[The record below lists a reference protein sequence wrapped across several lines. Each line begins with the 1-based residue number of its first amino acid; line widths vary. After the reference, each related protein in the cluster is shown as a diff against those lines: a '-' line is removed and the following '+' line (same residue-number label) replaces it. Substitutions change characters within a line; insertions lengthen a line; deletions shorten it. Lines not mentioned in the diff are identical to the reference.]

1 MKRNLKAFLFILML
15 ISTLFIS
22 KNVKAETNDYNN
34 KIYKIGVIKLD
45 PYVDLNEKGEFEGY
59 YIDLFDLIAKELN
72 LKYEYVLVNNAEAI
86 NKLENGELDFS
97 LGITITDSRAEKLI
111 FNVYPIAYEK
121 YALYTNKNINSYNL
135 NELNGLRFGAI
146 KERAT
151 DWILDFFEASNINI
165 EIVYGESR
173 DEINELLDNGSIDL
187 ILDSAYKKTKYKKIY
202 EFVQSQVYIAGN
214 KNNKELMNNIDNAII
229 KINNTEE
236 NKIDNLYKSYFD
248 KDTLKKEKIEK
259 ALSILLEFM
268 FLIIMIII
276 LLPILRKGLYKV
288 YVKMKLKS
296 KRYSIYYEPIY
307 KAKSNEIAGFE
318 VILKDEIKNE
328 YLTYSKGILSRY
340 KENYM
345 IYDLCILELEKII
358 SDYNKIKNYVHLS
371 ESDFYISLNIPI
383 NQFKNNRF
391 VNKAIKILNKSK
403 LHKNSI
409 CIEVMGNIN
418 IKNINNII
426 KNIKRLKEAG
436 FIIAIDDFGI
446 EYSNLNM
453 IQELDIDIIKID
465 RTFTSNMYK
474 SSVKN
479 EIILFISRIGKA
491 QNKLVVLE
499 GIDELEQYKKVNEI
513 DNDKLC
519 VQGSFYS
526 NPISIEDINKVYN
539 DY

>member
-318 VILKDEIKNE
+318 VILRDEIKNE

-418 IKNINNII
+418 VKNINKII

-499 GIDELEQYKKVNEI
+499 GIDKLEQHKKVNEI

>member
-45 PYVDLNEKGEFEGY
+45 PYVELNEKGEFEGY
-59 YIDLFDLIAKELN
+59 YIDLFDLIAKELD
-72 LKYEYVLVNNAEAI
+72 LKYEYVLVSISDAI
-86 NKLENGELDFS
+86 DKLEDGELDFC
-97 LGITITDSRAEKLI
+97 LGVTLTETRAEKLI
-111 FNVYPIAYEK
+111 FNIYPIAFEK
-121 YALYTNKNINSYNL
+121 FALYTNKNIDSYNI
-135 NELNGLRFGAI
+135 NEMNGLKFGII
-146 KERAT
+146 KDGET
-151 DWILDFFEASNINI
+151 KWILDFFKAANINI
-165 EIVYGESR
+165 DVVYG
-173 DEINELLDNGSIDL
+173 DDYYEINEWLDNGSIDL
-187 ILDSAYKKTKYKKIY
+187 ILDSDYKKTKYKKIY
-202 EFVQSQVYIAGN
+202 EFVESQVYIAAN
-214 KNNKELMNNIDNAII
+214 KSNKELLNNIDNAII
-229 KINNTEE
+229 KINERKGNEIE
-236 NKIDNLYKSYFD
+236 KLYDSYFNKD
-248 KDTLKKEKIEK
+248 KLIKEKITIGLKMLLKVIFLLAIIRILFPKLKK
-259 ALSILLEFM
+259 ALHKIYIRILIKQERFH
-268 FLIIMIII
+268 
-276 LLPILRKGLYKV
+276 
-288 YVKMKLKS
+288 
-296 KRYSIYYEPIY
+296 IYYQPIY
-307 KAKSNEIAGFE
+307 KVKTKEIVGFE
-318 VILKDEIKNE
+318 ALIKDKVEDKSLLHSQDLMAKFERRNSVSEI
-328 YLTYSKGILSRY
+328 
-340 KENYM
+340 
-345 IYDLCILELEKII
+345 CIWELEKLA
-358 SDYNKIKNYVHLS
+358 SNYNEFKKSNYLKGT
-371 ESDFYISLNIPI
+371 EFYISLNIPI
-383 NQFKNNRF
+383 SQFKNNRF

-499 GIDELEQYKKVNEI
+499 GIDELEQHKKVKEI
-513 DNDKLC
+513 DNDKLY

-526 NPISIEDINKVYN
+526 DPVSIEDIMIIKWPS
-539 DY
+539 

>member
-86 NKLENGELDFS
+86 NKLESGELDFS

-111 FNVYPIAYEK
+111 FNIYPIAYEK

-135 NELNGLRFGAI
+135 NQLNGLRFGAI

-173 DEINELLDNGSIDL
+173 DEINELLDKGSIDL

-214 KNNKELMNNIDNAII
+214 KNNKELMNNIDNDII
-229 KINNTEE
+229 KINKTEE

-259 ALSILLEFM
+259 ALRILLEFI

-499 GIDELEQYKKVNEI
+499 GIDKLEQHKKVNEI
-513 DNDKLC
+513 DNDKLY

-526 NPISIEDINKVYN
+526 NPISIEDINK
-539 DY
+539 